1 MGTLKVL
8 VIEDNQDLAANL
20 VDFLG
25 TKGHAVD
32 AAADGLTGLHL
43 ALVNDYDVITLDLV
57 LPGMDGITL
66 CRKLREEAGC
76 RTPVLMLT
84 ARDSLEDKI
93 IGLESGAD
101 DYLVKPFALRELEV
115 RLRALARRAS
125 DQNRQQRLQ
134 VGDLE
139 FDTGTFRVTR
149 GTREVKLPPIPL
161 RMLELL
167 MRASPRVVSREEIE
181 RAVWGDSPPDSDAL
195 RAHMHVLRSGIAH
208 PGEAPLLHTLR
219 GHGWQL
225 APEVRT

>member
-1 MGTLKVL
+1 
-8 VIEDNQDLAANL
+8 
-20 VDFLG
+20 
-25 TKGHAVD
+25 
-32 AAADGLTGLHL
+32 
-43 ALVNDYDVITLDLV
+43 
-57 LPGMDGITL
+57 
-66 CRKLREEAGC
+66 
-76 RTPVLMLT
+76 MLT

-134 VGDLE
+134 VGDLV
-139 FDTGTFRVTR
+139 FDTGTFRLTR
-149 GTREVKLPPIPL
+149 GSREVKLPPIPL

-167 MRASPRVVSREEIE
+167 MRASPRVLSREEIE

-195 RAHMHVLRSGIAH
+195 RAHMHVLRSGIAQ
-208 PGEAPLLHTLR
+208 PGDAPLLFTLR

-225 APEVRT
+225 RTDAHD